1 MGVETKIFKIFRL
14 SDGSLA
20 NVHIYDTTGQER
32 FRSLSNTY
40 YRTAD
45 CCLLV
50 YDITNYQS
58 FIDCKDYYIKNI
70 KEKCKKNIK
79 VFLLGNKTDLEKGR
93 KVPIEE
99 GTSLALNNDYLF
111 KESSCVKN
119 ENVAGPFE
127 TLIEI
132 TNLEKKKNKNND
144 SNDDNTKE
152 ETIKIEDDT
161 KDEKPKKSGCC

>member
-1 MGVETKIFKIFRL
+1 MGVKTDIFKIFRL

-20 NVHIYDTTGQER
+20 NVHIYDTAGQER
-32 FRSLSNTY
+32 FRGLTGTY
-40 YRTAD
+40 YRKAD

-79 VFLLGNKTDLEKGR
+79 VILLGNKADLQNGR
-93 KVPIEE
+93 KVRPEE
-99 GTSLALNNDYLF
+99 GASLAVNNDYMF
-111 KESSCVKN
+111 KETSCVKN
-119 ENVAGPFE
+119 ENVADAFE

-132 TNLEKKKNKNND
+132 TNLEKKNNNNND
-144 SNDDNTKE
+144 SNDDITKE